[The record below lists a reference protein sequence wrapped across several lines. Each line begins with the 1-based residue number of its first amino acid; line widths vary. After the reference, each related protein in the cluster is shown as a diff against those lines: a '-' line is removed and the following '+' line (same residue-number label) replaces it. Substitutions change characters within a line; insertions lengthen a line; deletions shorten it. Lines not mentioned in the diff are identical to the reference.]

1 MSENKILVGSL
12 TRLYANPEVPQ
23 VNEELLDR
31 LVSENKISEV
41 DKIMIMAGVD
51 QNANVE

>member
-23 VNEELLDR
+23 VNEELLNR
-31 LVSENKISEV
+31 LVLENKISEV

-51 QNANVE
+51 